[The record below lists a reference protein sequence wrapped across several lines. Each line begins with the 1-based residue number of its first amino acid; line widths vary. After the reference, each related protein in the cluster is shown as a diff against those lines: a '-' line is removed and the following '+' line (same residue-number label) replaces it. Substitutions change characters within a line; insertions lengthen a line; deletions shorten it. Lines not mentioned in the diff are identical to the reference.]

1 MFTGMCISYFNIL
14 KIYPPPCLPKQNID
28 INIDINFNRSSYK
41 STFSVLIIFD
51 RTFEKKH
58 DGRMA
63 HNQTFN
69 IAVPTN

>member
-14 KIYPPPCLPKQNID
+14 KIHPPCLPKQNI
-28 INIDINFNRSSYK
+28 NINFNRSSYK

-69 IAVPTN
+69 IAAPTN

>member
-1 MFTGMCISYFNIL
+1 MFTGMCIFYFNIL
-14 KIYPPPCLPKQNID
+14 KIHPPPCLPKQNI
-28 INIDINFNRSSYK
+28 NINFNRSSYK

-69 IAVPTN
+69 IAAPTN